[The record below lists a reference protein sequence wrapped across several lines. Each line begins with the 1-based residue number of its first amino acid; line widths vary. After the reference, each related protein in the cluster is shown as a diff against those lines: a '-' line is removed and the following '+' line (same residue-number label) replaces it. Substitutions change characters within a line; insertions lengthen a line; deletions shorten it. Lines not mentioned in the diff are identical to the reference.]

1 MQTDFEKLRSELR
14 GYTDQEAS
22 DVEKALVA
30 KIDKTADQ
38 LKTETERV
46 SAEFENFRN
55 KEHRDMEARVSA
67 LEKKFLRLQD
77 IVSNLGKIPQSTG
90 AGGGGVSQADF
101 DALVQRVDNIEA
113 LLANL
118 RDEFSKWIK
127 EFQDNLN

>member
-1 MQTDFEKLRSELR
+1 
-14 GYTDQEAS
+14 
-22 DVEKALVA
+22 
-30 KIDKTADQ
+30 
-38 LKTETERV
+38 
-46 SAEFENFRN
+46 
-55 KEHRDMEARVSA
+55 MEARVSA

-77 IVSNLGKIPQSTG
+77 IVNNLGKIPQSNG

-101 DALVQRVDNIEA
+101 DALVQRVNNIEA